1 MKLSHLITKIFFNAS
16 IVYQMVSLLNT
27 TTGEGNSMI
36 ILILT
41 NANFSIISSPP
52 QTNPQTKPNL
62 I

>member
-1 MKLSHLITKIFFNAS
+1 MNLSHLITKKFFNTS

-27 TTGEGNSMI
+27 TIGEGNSMI

-52 QTNPQTKPNL
+52 QTNPQIKPNL